1 MEVAQSEEIKE
12 CSITAVGAMERLS
25 LSKKIQAALL
35 ENNLIPV
42 QFYVEVPEKGVA
54 QITGWTS
61 SQEDK
66 NLLLRVLKG
75 VPGVSDVRSEV
86 VVVSTMGE

>member
-1 MEVAQSEEIKE
+1 MEMAQSEEIKE

-35 ENNLIPV
+35 ENNLISV
-42 QFYVEVPEKGVA
+42 QFHVEVPEKGVA
-54 QITGWTS
+54 QITGWMS

-66 NLLLRVLKG
+66 NLLLRVVKG